1 MITEKIKIKS
11 IKGFLSAIIH
21 RPDYDSRKLA
31 ILCPGYLDTKDYS
44 HLVSLS
50 HGLCNSG
57 FVSVRFDPT
66 GTWES
71 DGEIK
76 DYTISQY
83 LLDIG
88 SVLDYMSS
96 QEGYKTVLL
105 GGHSRGGQASILYAA
120 KDPRITHVLGIM
132 PSHYPIKPEKMEKWK
147 NIGMKTSYLDVPG
160 SHCSRTFDVPFSY
173 VTDRDKYDTIEA
185 VRRIKA
191 PILLIAG
198 SNDKIATAE
207 EVYELYSHAGNIKN
221 FIELQNMDHNYRLND
236 EDIRRINETILTHP
250 NFLSL

>member
-21 RPDYDSRKLA
+21 RPQHDSKKLA

-50 HGLCNSG
+50 DDLCKNG

-83 LLDIG
+83 LLDIE
-88 SVLDYMSS
+88 SVLNHMGS
-96 QEGYKTVLL
+96 QEEFKSVLL

-132 PSHYPIKPEKMEKWK
+132 PSHYPIRPEKMEKWK
-147 NIGMKTSYLDVPG
+147 NIGIKTSYLDVPG
-160 SHCSRTFDVPFSY
+160 DHCSKTFDVPFSY
-173 VTDRDKYDTIEA
+173 VTDRDQYDTIEA
-185 VRRIKA
+185 VRKIKA

-198 SNDKIATAE
+198 ANDKIATPK
-207 EVYELYSHAGNIKN
+207 EVYELYSNAGNIKN
-221 FIELQNMDHNYRLND
+221 FIELPGMDHNYRLND

-250 NFLSL
+250 DFLSL